1 MGRRSMPGTR
11 TVIYVR
17 WILTG
22 RVEIFANLGKLYSAY
37 DESQVGISRHTLT
50 KKNIYSGYVNEVVEI
65 FKMPIR

>member
-1 MGRRSMPGTR
+1 MGRRPMPGTR

-22 RVEIFANLGKLYSAY
+22 RVEIFANLGKLYNVY
-37 DESQVGISRHTLT
+37 DEAQIGISRHTLT
-50 KKNIYSGYVNEVVEI
+50 KKNIYSGYRNETVEI